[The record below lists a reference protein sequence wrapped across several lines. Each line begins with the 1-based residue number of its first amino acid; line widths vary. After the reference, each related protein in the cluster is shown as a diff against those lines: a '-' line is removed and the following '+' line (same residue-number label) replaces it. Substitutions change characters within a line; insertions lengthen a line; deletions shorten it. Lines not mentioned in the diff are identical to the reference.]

1 MSAHTR
7 PFHTLL
13 VANRGEIAV
22 RIMRTARRLGL
33 ATVAVYSEADR
44 LSPHVA
50 CADRAVCIGAAAPR
64 ASYLNIAAIVE
75 AAHRSGADAVH
86 PGYGFL
92 AENAEFAEAVTAAG
106 LVFVGPP
113 AQAIRAMGNKA
124 EAKRLMLAADMP
136 CVPGYQGTAQ
146 DDATLLAQA
155 AQIGFPLMVKAA
167 AGGGGRGMRLV
178 RDAALLPAAL
188 ASARSEA
195 ATAFGSGELILE
207 RAVIAPR
214 HVEIQVFADACGNVI
229 HLGERDCSVQRRHQK
244 VIEEAPSPAVGPA
257 LRARMGEAAVR
268 AARAIGY
275 VGAGTMEFLLDRDG
289 SFYFME
295 MNTRLQVEHAVT
307 EAITGVDLVEW
318 QLRVAAG
325 EPLPA
330 SQDEVRF
337 TGHAIEVRLT
347 AEDVPAGFL
356 PQGGPLLRWR
366 VPAAGRGVRVDHAL
380 EEGGTIP
387 THYDSMVAKLVAHGA
402 DREAARRKLLRAV
415 EDCVLL
421 GVPSNQAF
429 LADCLASAAF
439 AGNDVHTGFVESHMQ
454 AALQA
459 APAPAQVTACAALL
473 AAGVLESGG
482 KPAALARLPSQI
494 VLDVT
499 GQSWQ
504 AELRTGTD
512 GWQVRLARRDA
523 EAPAVEVALRVLRTD
538 AAHGTALVECDG
550 VACPLVFARE
560 PHVLHLFQ
568 AGRAWQFG
576 MHDPRRR
583 AHGPGGDADGAL
595 QAPLSARIV
604 AVHVA
609 EGERVAAGQ
618 PLVVLEAMK
627 MEHIIAAP
635 FAGVV
640 VELAARAGGQASAGA
655 LLARVQAQAD
665 TPADTH
671 SHAQEPA

>member
-1 MSAHTR
+1 MPATSR
-7 PFHTLL
+7 PFYTLL

-64 ASYLNIAAIVE
+64 ESYLNIAAIVE
-75 AAHRSGADAVH
+75 AARASGADAVH

-92 AENAEFAEAVTAAG
+92 AENAAFAEAVTAAG

-113 AQAIRAMGNKA
+113 AASIRAMGNKA

-136 CVPGYQGTAQ
+136 CVTGYQGTAQ
-146 DDATLLAQA
+146 DDTTLLAQA
-155 AQIGFPLMVKAA
+155 QHIGFPLMVKAA

-178 RDAALLPAAL
+178 HEAGALPGAL

-195 ATAFGSGELILE
+195 AAAFGSDELILE

-214 HVEIQVFADACGNVI
+214 HVEIQVFADTHGNAI

-268 AARAIGY
+268 AARSIGY
-275 VGAGTMEFLLDRDG
+275 VGAGTMEFLLDGDG
-289 SFYFME
+289 NFYFME

-307 EAITGVDLVEW
+307 EAITGFDLVEW

-325 EPLPA
+325 APLP
-330 SQDEVRF
+330 VRQEDVRL

-356 PQGGPLLRWR
+356 PQGGPVLRWR
-366 VPAAGRGVRVDHAL
+366 PPAAGRDMRMDHAL
-380 EEGGTIP
+380 EEGGAIP

-402 DREAARRKLLRAV
+402 DREEARRKLLRAV
-415 EDCVLL
+415 EACVLL

-429 LADCLASAAF
+429 LADCLAHPAF
-439 AGNDVHTGFVESHMQ
+439 AGNDVHTGFVDVHMR
-454 AALQA
+454 AALRA
-459 APAPAQVTACAALL
+459 AVPPRHVMAAAALV
-473 AAGVLESGG
+473 AAGVLDGG
-482 KPAALARLPSQI
+482 GRPGALARAASSLT
-494 VLDVT
+494 LNAA
-499 GQSWQ
+499 GQCWQ
-504 AELRTGTD
+504 ATLRAEHD
-512 GWQVRLARRDA
+512 GWHIGLRLQEGD
-523 EAPAVEVALRVLRTD
+523 APATECLVRVLRSD
-538 AAHGTALVECDG
+538 IARGTALVECDG
-550 VACPLVFARE
+550 MAWPLVFATDK
-560 PHVLHLFQ
+560 HALHLFQ
-568 AGRAWQFG
+568 DGRAWHFTL
-576 MHDPRRR
+576 HDPRRR
-583 AHGPGGDADGAL
+583 RNAGDADGVL
-595 QAPLSARIV
+595 QAPLTARIV
-604 AVHVA
+604 AVHAA
-609 EGERVAAGQ
+609 EGERVEAGQ

-627 MEHIIAAP
+627 MEHTIAAP

-640 VELAARAGGQASAGA
+640 TELAARAGGQASAGS
-655 LLARVQAQAD
+655 LLARVEAQAD
-665 TPADTH
+665 AK
-671 SHAQEPA
+671 EPA

>member
-1 MSAHTR
+1 MSAIRR

-44 LSPHVA
+44 HSPHVA
-50 CADRAVCIGAAAPR
+50 AADRAVCIGAAAPR
-64 ASYLNIAAIVE
+64 ESYLNIAAILD
-75 AAHRSGADAVH
+75 AARRSGADAVH

-92 AENAEFAEAVTAAG
+92 AENAEFAEAVVAAG

-155 AQIGFPLMVKAA
+155 GQIGYPLMVKAA

-178 RDAALLPAAL
+178 RDAAGLPAAL

-195 ATAFGSGELILE
+195 ETAFGSGELILE

-214 HVEIQVFADACGNVI
+214 HVEIQVFADTHDHAI

-257 LRARMGEAAVR
+257 LRARMGDAAVR

-275 VGAGTMEFLLDRDG
+275 VGAGTMEFLLDADG
-289 SFYFME
+289 NFYFME

-307 EAITGVDLVEW
+307 EAITGFDLVEW

-325 EPLPA
+325 EPLPVT
-330 SQDEVRF
+330 QDEVQLN
-337 TGHAIEVRLT
+337 GHAIEVRLT

-366 VPAAGRGVRVDHAL
+366 PPVPGRDVRVDHAL
-380 EEGGTIP
+380 EEGGAIP

-402 DREAARRKLLRAV
+402 DREEARRKLLRAV

-421 GVPSNQAF
+421 GVPSNQSF
-429 LADCLASAAF
+429 LADCLASPAF
-439 AGNDVHTGFVESHMQ
+439 AGNDVHTGFVEAHMQ
-454 AALQA
+454 AALQPTV
-459 APAPAQVTACAALL
+459 PAPHVAASAALV
-473 AAGVLESGG
+473 AAGVLDGG
-482 KPAALARLPSQI
+482 SQPAALARTASSI
-494 VLDVT
+494 ALDAA

-504 AELRTGTD
+504 ASLHAGSD
-512 GWQVRLARRDA
+512 GWHVSLRECDGD
-523 EAPAVEVALRVLRTD
+523 APAETCVVRVLRAD
-538 AAHGTALVECDG
+538 PQAGTALVECDG
-550 VACPLVFARE
+550 VAYPLVFAADK
-560 PHVLHLFQ
+560 HALHLFQ
-568 AGRAWQFG
+568 AGRAWKFQR
-576 MHDPRRR
+576 HDPRRR
-583 AHGPGGDADGAL
+583 RDAGAADGLL
-595 QAPLSARIV
+595 QAPLTARIV

-640 VELAARAGGQASAGA
+640 AELAARTGGQASAGA
-655 LLARVQAQAD
+655 LLARVEAD
-665 TPADTH
+665 ADKET
-671 SHAQEPA
+671 A

>member
-1 MSAHTR
+1 MPANSR

-22 RIMRTARRLGL
+22 RIMRSARRLGL

-44 LSPHVA
+44 HGAHVA

-64 ASYLNIAAIVE
+64 ASYLNIAAIVD
-75 AAHRSGADAVH
+75 AARRSGADAVH

-146 DDATLLAQA
+146 DDGTLLAQA

-178 RDAALLPAAL
+178 REAAELPAAL

-195 ATAFGSGELILE
+195 ATAFGSSELILE
-207 RAVIAPR
+207 RAVMAPR
-214 HVEIQVFADACGNVI
+214 HVEIQVFADSHGNVV

-244 VIEEAPSPAVGPA
+244 VIEEAPSPAVGAA
-257 LRARMGEAAVR
+257 LRARMGDAAVR

-275 VGAGTMEFLLDRDG
+275 VGAGTMEFLLDG
-289 SFYFME
+289 GGNFYFME

-307 EAITGVDLVEW
+307 EAITGFDLVEW

-330 SQDEVRF
+330 TQDAVRF

-366 VPAAGRGVRVDHAL
+366 PPAAGRDVRVDHAL

-439 AGNDVHTGFVESHMQ
+439 AGNEVHTGFVETHMQ

-459 APAPAQVTACAALL
+459 AQPPAQVSACAALL
-473 AAGVLESGG
+473 AAGALDLGG
-482 KPAALARLPSQI
+482 SPALLARPPSHV
-494 VLDVT
+494 VLDIA

-504 AELRTGTD
+504 ALLHSGAD
-512 GWQVRLARRDA
+512 GWHVSLSRREP
-523 EAPAVEVALRVLRTD
+523 EAPAVDVALRVLRAD
-538 AAHGTALVECDG
+538 AARGTALVECDG
-550 VACPLVFARE
+550 VAYPLVFARD
-560 PHVLHLFQ
+560 PNALHLFQ
-568 AGRAWQFG
+568 AGRAWRFG
-576 MHDPRRR
+576 LHDPRRK
-583 AHGPGGDADGAL
+583 AGKEGGADGVL
-595 QAPLSARIV
+595 QAPLTARIV

-609 EGERVAAGQ
+609 AGEHVAAGQ

-627 MEHIIAAP
+627 MEHLIAAP

-640 VELAARAGGQASAGA
+640 TELAARAGGQASAGA
-655 LLARVQAQAD
+655 VLARVQAQAD
-665 TPADTH
+665 TPADTQTH
-671 SHAQEPA
+671 DKEPA

>member
-155 AQIGFPLMVKAA
+155 ARIGFPLMVKAA

-178 RDAALLPAAL
+178 RDAARLPAAL

-207 RAVIAPR
+207 RAVMAPR

-307 EAITGVDLVEW
+307 EAITGFDLVEW

-347 AEDVPAGFL
+347 AEDVPSGFL

-459 APAPAQVTACAALL
+459 APPPAAVTACAAML
-473 AAGVLESGG
+473 AAGVLALGG
-482 KPAALARLPSQI
+482 KPALLARSPAQV
-494 VLDVT
+494 VLNLA

-504 AELRTGTD
+504 AVLRASAD
-512 GWQVRLARRDA
+512 GWQVSLARRDVDT
-523 EAPAVEVALRVLRTD
+523 PAVDVALRVLRAD
-538 AAHGTALVECDG
+538 AAQGTALVECDG
-550 VACPLVFARE
+550 VAYPLVFARE
-560 PHVLHLFQ
+560 PYALHLFQ

-576 MHDPRRR
+576 LCDPRRR
-583 AHGPGGDADGAL
+583 AHGSGGAANGAL

-655 LLARVQAQAD
+655 LLARVQAHAD
-665 TPADTH
+665 TPVDAH